1 MKRIM
6 IIAGE
11 PSGDLHGGCLVTEL
25 KRMRPDLEI
34 YGIGGDR
41 MQAAGMEL
49 VYHISD
55 FSFMGFAE
63 VLGHLPFIRQA
74 MKRLERLLA
83 ERRPEAVVL
92 IDYPGFN
99 LRFGAK
105 AKRAG
110 VKIIYFI
117 SPQVWAWGR
126 GRVRRIR
133 RLVDRMLCI
142 LPFEEQFYR
151 RLGVPA
157 VYVGNPLLDEARP
170 KLSREAFC
178 RQQGLSVSQ
187 PLVGLLP
194 GSRRQE
200 VEKILPVMLGACQ
213 LLSEKQPSIQ
223 FALNLAPGF
232 PPEPAVEL
240 IKRSGL
246 KVALSTGQSYELM
259 AHSDLVLVASGTAT
273 LECGIIGTPMIIVYK
288 TSWLSYF
295 LGRMLVRVSYIGLVN
310 LVAGKKVAPEFIQHE
325 ARPGAIFL
333 MAQMLLAEGRPRQ
346 AVREELARIPGLLGE
361 PGAARR
367 AADEVLDM
375 LRSEKP
381 LPDDQHFIR
390 DPHKGDSKPSD

>member
-1 MKRIM
+1 M

-11 PSGDLHGGCLVTEL
+11 PSGDLHGGKLVAEL
-25 KRMRPDLEI
+25 RRLEPGLEI
-34 YGIGGDR
+34 FGVGGDR

-49 VYHISD
+49 AYHIRD

-74 MKRLERLLA
+74 MKRLELLLD

-105 AKRAG
+105 VKRAG
-110 VKIIYFI
+110 IKVAYYV

-142 LPFEEQFYR
+142 LPFEESFYR
-151 RLGVPA
+151 KLGVPA

-170 KLSREAFC
+170 KLSKDAFR
-178 RQQGLSVSQ
+178 RQIGLSTSQ

-200 VEKILPVMLGACQ
+200 VEMILPAMLGACR
-213 LLSEKQPSIQ
+213 LLSEKQPSVQ

-232 PPEPAVEL
+232 PPEAVAAA
-240 IKRSGL
+240 IKRAGL
-246 KVALSTGQSYELM
+246 NVAMSTGQSYELM
-259 AHSDLVLVASGTAT
+259 AHSNLILVASGTAT
-273 LECGIIGTPMIIVYK
+273 LECGIIGTPMIIIYK
-288 TSWLSYF
+288 TSWASYL
-295 LGRMLVRVSYIGLVN
+295 LGRMLVRVPYIGLVN

-346 AVREELARIPGLLGE
+346 AVRDELSKIGGLLGE

-367 AADEVLDM
+367 AAEQIASL
-375 LRSEKP
+375 LAE
-381 LPDDQHFIR
+381 
-390 DPHKGDSKPSD
+390 

>member
-1 MKRIM
+1 MTRLM

-11 PSGDLHGGCLVTEL
+11 PSGDLHGGRLVAEL
-25 KRMRPDLEI
+25 KRLRPDLEI
-34 YGIGGDR
+34 CGIGGDR
-41 MQAAGMEL
+41 MQTAGMNL
-49 VYHISD
+49 VYHIRD
-55 FSFMGFAE
+55 FSFMGFIE

-110 VKIIYFI
+110 ARVAYYV

-142 LPFEEQFYR
+142 LPFEEKFYR

-170 KLSREAFC
+170 RLSKDAFR
-178 RQQGLSVSQ
+178 RQLGLSASQ

-200 VEKILPVMLGACQ
+200 VEKILPAMLGACR
-213 LLSEKQPSIQ
+213 LLSEKQPSVQ
-223 FALNLAPGF
+223 FALNLASGF
-232 PPEPAVEL
+232 QPESWMEMV
-240 IKRSGL
+240 KKTGL
-246 KVALSTGQSYELM
+246 NVALSVGQSYDLM
-259 AHSDLVLVASGTAT
+259 AHSDLVLAASGTAT
-273 LECGIIGTPMIIVYK
+273 LECGIIGTPMIIIYR
-288 TSWLSYF
+288 TSWVSYL
-295 LGRMLVRVSYIGLVN
+295 LGRMLVRVPYIGLVN
-310 LVAGKKVAPEFIQHE
+310 LVAGRKVAPEFIQHE

-346 AVREELARIPGLLGE
+346 AVREELAKIPGLLGE
-361 PGAARR
+361 PGAAAR
-367 AADEVLDM
+367 AAREIVSL
-375 LRSEKP
+375 LS
-381 LPDDQHFIR
+381 
-390 DPHKGDSKPSD
+390 G

>member
-1 MKRIM
+1 MPKIM

-11 PSGDLHGGCLVTEL
+11 PSGDLHGGRLVDEL
-25 KRMRPDLEI
+25 KRLRPDLEI

-41 MQAAGMEL
+41 MQEAGMDL
-49 VYHISD
+49 VFHVRD

-74 MKRLERLLA
+74 MRRLERLLA

-110 VKIIYFI
+110 IKVVYFI

-133 RLVDRMLCI
+133 RMVDRMLCI
-142 LPFEEQFYR
+142 LPFEEDFYR
-151 RLGVPA
+151 KRRVPA
-157 VYVGNPLLDEARP
+157 VYVGNPLVDLAKPNLTKD
-170 KLSREAFC
+170 AFR
-178 RQQGLSVSQ
+178 RQLGLSASQ

-194 GSRRQE
+194 GSRSQE
-200 VEKILPVMLGACQ
+200 VEKILPPMLGACR
-213 LLSEKQPSIQ
+213 LLSEKQPSVQ
-223 FALNLAPGF
+223 FAVNLAPGF
-232 PPEPAVEL
+232 PPEPVAAM
-240 IKRSGL
+240 IKSTGL
-246 KVALSTGQSYELM
+246 NVAMSAGQSYELM
-259 AHSDLVLVASGTAT
+259 AHSDLVLAASGTAT
-273 LECGIIGTPMIIVYK
+273 LECGIIGTPLIIIYK
-288 TSWLSYF
+288 TSWISYL
-295 LGRMLVRVSYIGLVN
+295 LGRMLVKVPYIGLVN

-346 AVREELARIPGLLGE
+346 AVKEELSKIPGLLGE

-367 AADEVLDM
+367 AAGEILGLLADA
-375 LRSEKP
+375 
-381 LPDDQHFIR
+381 
-390 DPHKGDSKPSD
+390 DSR